1 VRGSWSSWSHQ
12 IIGEASGLRGT
23 DKSGHSSS
31 MIGKVFA
38 TLDEENSVDYLSE
51 DIEASMEFVDV
62 YFAHSDDD
70 QHKIC
75 ISEQSR
81 EAIIWWLMLILKCY
95 KFSPITIECAT
106 RFTN

>member
-1 VRGSWSSWSHQ
+1 MQREAGHPHHQ

-70 QHKIC
+70 QLKIHKRHKHSQVC
-75 ISEQSR
+75 H
-81 EAIIWWLMLILKCY
+81 
-95 KFSPITIECAT
+95 
-106 RFTN
+106 